1 MNDDYND
8 WERRGE
14 NGAWANGGS
23 FGGSGGSSGFGNGGV
38 SGGSSGFGNGGGSG
52 GSGGF
57 GNGGVSGGSGV
68 SGGFGNGGSFGGS
81 GVSSGF
87 GNVGNPNGA
96 NRFSAPNVPNGVP
109 NASRLTAEDRAALQ
123 KAAATYRSTFLVFAL
138 LFLVGLAV
146 APSLAERIA
155 LGINRGAERAR
166 LEAAREFLAEHP
178 DAGGRARIPYVAK
191 LAAPSVV
198 GVKTNRFERTFFGGV
213 AQAEGQGSGV
223 IVDADGFVIT
233 NFHVICE
240 NGRLVD
246 GVELVLSD
254 GRTVSDGITL
264 IGFDEALDVAVLKI
278 EEPNL
283 TPIAWGDSDALEVG
297 DAVIALGNP
306 YGLAQTVTQGIVSAK
321 ERFVLNENGVA
332 TQEFLQTDAAIN
344 PGNSGGALVDE
355 RGELVGINT
364 AIYGERFQGIGF
376 ALPSARVREVY
387 EEIARSYRATYG
399 R

>member
-1 MNDDYND
+1 MNGGFND
-8 WERRGE
+8 WEKRG
-14 NGAWANGGS
+14 GIGGL
-23 FGGSGGSSGFGNGGV
+23 GNVGETRGP
-38 SGGSSGFGNGGGSG
+38 G
-52 GSGGF
+52 
-57 GNGGVSGGSGV
+57 
-68 SGGFGNGGSFGGS
+68 
-81 GVSSGF
+81 GF
-87 GNVGNPNGA
+87 GNVGNP
-96 NRFSAPNVPNGVP
+96 SV
-109 NASRLTAEDRAALQ
+109 SRLTAEDRAALVRT
-123 KAAATYRSTFLVFAL
+123 AATYRSIFLIFAL
-138 LFLVGLAV
+138 LFLAGLAA

-155 LGINRGAERAR
+155 LAINRGAERAK
-166 LEAAREFLAEHP
+166 LEAAREFLAENP
-178 DAGGRARIPYVAK
+178 SAVGTARIPYVAK

-213 AQAEGQGSGV
+213 DCAEGQGSGV
-223 IVDADGFVIT
+223 IVDADGFIVT

-254 GRTVSDGITL
+254 GRIVSNGITL

-283 TPIAWGDSDALEVG
+283 TPIAWGDSDALQVG
-297 DAVIALGNP
+297 DMALALGNP
-306 YGLAQTVTQGIVSAK
+306 YGLAQTVTQGIISAK
-321 ERFVLNENGVA
+321 ERFVVDENGVA

-364 AIYGERFQGIGF
+364 AIYGDRYQGIGF

-387 EEIARSYRATYG
+387 EEIARNYRATYG